1 MTLSGNIMPWLK
13 FGNTMLFLLPE
24 HQFAFITA
32 GVRHGF
38 EATYGPA
45 LILFIEVE

>member
-1 MTLSGNIMPWLK
+1 MPWLK
-13 FGNTMLFLLPE
+13 FGITILFLLPE

-32 GVRHGF
+32 GVRRGF